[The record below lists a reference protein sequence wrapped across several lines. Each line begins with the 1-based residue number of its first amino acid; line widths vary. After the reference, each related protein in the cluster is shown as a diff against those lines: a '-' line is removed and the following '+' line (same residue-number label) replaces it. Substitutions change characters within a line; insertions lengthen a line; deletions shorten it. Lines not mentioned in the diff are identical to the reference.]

1 MKDKL
6 YLNKDNR
13 RLLVNIA
20 RRTWAYFEDFVCEDT
35 NWLAPD
41 NYQEEPYK
49 GIAYRTSPTNIG
61 MGITSNIVAYDLGF
75 ITLKNVI
82 NRLENI
88 LFSMNKLDK
97 YEGHFYNWYDI
108 KTGKPLNPRYIS
120 AVDSGNLVGY
130 LWLTEESLKD
140 IINKPLLSKKILM
153 DY

>member
-1 MKDKL
+1 MANGRRGRKTSRRDLKGYIKSMWVGSLIALLILYLSIRKSNELAILLVPACIIWFISPYIAFYVSRDMKDKL

-75 ITLKNVI
+75 ITLKM
-82 NRLENI
+82 L
-88 LFSMNKLDK
+88 
-97 YEGHFYNWYDI
+97 
-108 KTGKPLNPRYIS
+108 
-120 AVDSGNLVGY
+120 
-130 LWLTEESLKD
+130 
-140 IINKPLLSKKILM
+140 
-153 DY
+153 